1 MTKIFTSAAT
11 VGILLLIQAA
21 SGAAQQTGGPAQML
35 APPLRI
41 GAGDLITLSVYDSP
55 DLSGQFRVDE
65 KGDVHIPLLG
75 SVHVE
80 GETAAEAGTTIE
92 LGFVKAEILRAPNAN
107 VSVLIAEYATQGIVV
122 NGEVKTPGLFPAL
135 GVRMLSDVVNAAGG
149 LLPTAS
155 SKVLITRKT
164 DPENP
169 ITVEYDPDASPP
181 VVPRIQIFP
190 GDTVLVRNAGLVY
203 VLGGVGKA
211 GIYLLE
217 RRHTLTVEKAMALA
231 GGSAHGATMNHA
243 HIVRTV
249 DNGKKEDIAFDV
261 NQILK
266 NKTPDIALK
275 DGDIFYI
282 PVSNTKIVFEQAIS
296 SAIAVGTTILTYRLA
311 YQ

>member
-1 MTKIFTSAAT
+1 MAKNFMSAAT

-21 SGAAQQTGGPAQML
+21 SGAAQQTGGPAQPS
-35 APPLRI
+35 AVPLRI

-65 KGDVHIPLLG
+65 KGDIHVPLLG
-75 SVHVE
+75 PVHVE

-92 LGFVKAEILRAPNAN
+92 QGFVKAEILRAPNASA
-107 VSVLIAEYATQGIVV
+107 SVLITEYATQGIFV

-149 LLPTAS
+149 LLATAS
-155 SKVLITRKT
+155 SKVVITRKT

-169 ITVEYDPDASPP
+169 ITVDYDPDASPP
-181 VVPRIQIFP
+181 VVPQIQILP

-203 VLGGVGKA
+203 VLGGVGKS

-231 GGSAHGATMNHA
+231 GGSTHGATTNHA
-243 HIVRTV
+243 HIVRSV
-249 DNGKKEDIAFDV
+249 DDGKKEDIAFDV

-266 NKTPDIALK
+266 NKAPDIALK

-282 PVSNTKIVFEQAIS
+282 PVSNAKLVLEQAITT
-296 SAIAVGTTILTYRLA
+296 AIAIGTTVVTYRSA
-311 YQ
+311 Y

>member
-65 KGDVHIPLLG
+65 KGAILIPLLG
-75 SVHVE
+75 PVHVE
-80 GETAAEAGTTIE
+80 GETATEAGTTIE
-92 LGFVKAEILRAPNAN
+92 QSLVNAEILRAPNAHA
-107 VSVLIAEYATQGIVV
+107 SVLIAEYATQGIVV
-122 NGEVKTPGLFPAL
+122 SGEVKSPGIFPAL
-135 GVRMLSDVVNAAGG
+135 GVRMLGDAINAAGG

-155 SKVLITRKT
+155 SKVTITRKT

-169 ITVEYDPDASPP
+169 VTVEYDPDASSP

-190 GDTVLVRNAGLVY
+190 GDTIIVRNAGLVY
-203 VLGGVGKA
+203 VLGGVAKA

-231 GGSAHGATMNHA
+231 GGSTHGATTNHA
-243 HIVRTV
+243 HIVRV
-249 DNGKKEDIAFDV
+249 IDDSKKEDIAFDV
-261 NQILK
+261 NHILK
-266 NKTPDIALK
+266 NKAPDIALK

-282 PVSNTKIVFEQAIS
+282 PVSNVKIVLEQAITT
-296 SAIAVGTTILTYRLA
+296 AIGVGTTIVTYRAA

>member
-1 MTKIFTSAAT
+1 MAKIFISGAI
-11 VGILLLIQAA
+11 VGMLLLIQPAGGSAQQAA
-21 SGAAQQTGGPAQML
+21 TAAQQTAV
-35 APPLRI
+35 PLRI
-41 GAGDLITLSVYDSP
+41 DAGDLIALTVYDNP

-65 KGDVHIPLLG
+65 KGDVIVPLLG
-75 SVHVE
+75 TVHVE
-80 GETAAEAGTTIE
+80 GETAAEAGATIE
-92 LGFVKAEILRAPNAN
+92 QGFVKAEILRAPNAHA
-107 VSVLIAEYATQGIVV
+107 SVFIAEYATQGIVV
-122 NGEVKTPGLFPAL
+122 SGEVKTPGLFPAF
-135 GVRMLSDVVNAAGG
+135 GVRMLGDVINAAGG
-149 LLPTAS
+149 LLPTS
-155 SKVLITRKT
+155 STQVLITRRT

-169 ITVEYDPDASPP
+169 ITVEYDPDATPP

-190 GDTVLVRNAGLVY
+190 GDTVMVHNAGLVY
-203 VLGGVGKA
+203 VLGGVSKT

-249 DNGKKEDIAFDV
+249 DGGKKEDIAFDV

-266 NKTPDIALK
+266 NKAPDIALK

-282 PVSNTKIVFEQAIS
+282 PVSNTKLVLEQALTT
-296 SAIAVGTTILTYRLA
+296 AIGVGTAVLTYRVG

>member
-1 MTKIFTSAAT
+1 
-11 VGILLLIQAA
+11 
-21 SGAAQQTGGPAQML
+21 
-35 APPLRI
+35 
-41 GAGDLITLSVYDSP
+41 
-55 DLSGQFRVDE
+55 
-65 KGDVHIPLLG
+65 
-75 SVHVE
+75 VHVE

-92 LGFVKAEILRAPNAN
+92 QSFVKAEILRSANAHA
-107 VSVLIAEYATQGIVV
+107 SVLIAEYATQGIVV
-122 NGEVKTPGLFPAL
+122 NGEVKAPGLFPAF
-135 GVRMLSDVVNAAGG
+135 GVRMLSDVINAAGG
-149 LLPTAS
+149 MQPTAS
-155 SKVLITRKT
+155 SKVMITRKT

-169 ITVEYDPDASPP
+169 ITVEYDPDATPP

-190 GDTVLVRNAGLVY
+190 GDTIMVRNAGLVY
-203 VLGGVGKA
+203 VLGGVGRT

-231 GGSAHGATMNHA
+231 GGSTRGASMNRA

-275 DGDIFYI
+275 DGDIFYVPI
-282 PVSNTKIVFEQAIS
+282 SNLKLALQQAIN
-296 SAIAVGTTILTYRLA
+296 SAIGIGTSVVTYRIA